1 MNAIGEVISGLR
13 AVWGV
18 ICFRTDALSRF
29 DNTPSGVW
37 RSFVAGAVGF
47 PIYALVL
54 QANLA
59 TMTPRPS
66 MASLLPLMVCYY
78 VIEWLIWPNV
88 MVGVARR
95 LGRERF
101 YCRYVAAYNW
111 FALAQMLIMLP
122 YQLSMTSGALPPA
135 PELALVGF
143 VTTLAFGVY
152 EWFIARHGL
161 EIPPR
166 RALALVILNLMVGLA
181 LLWFKAFQLQL

>member
-1 MNAIGEVISGLR
+1 MNVVAEVISGLR

-18 ICFRTDALSRF
+18 ICFRADAFSRF
-29 DNTPSGVW
+29 DNTPQGVA
-37 RSFVAGAVGF
+37 RSFIAGAVGF

-66 MASLLPLMVCYY
+66 LSALMPLMICYY

-95 LGRERF
+95 LGRMQF

-161 EIPPR
+161 EISPR
-166 RALALVILNLMVGLA
+166 RAFALVILNLMVGLA
-181 LLWFKAFQLQL
+181 LLWFKAFQIQY